1 MHTHSRY
8 IYNDPAGDALL
19 WASLSAGTLITGH
32 IPHGNPESYIY
43 GVAIRDTGSDG
54 AIPYL
59 SNDGL
64 VSSHLSCCYLGNQ
77 RR

>member
-1 MHTHSRY
+1 M
-8 IYNDPAGDALL
+8 
-19 WASLSAGTLITGH
+19 TGH

-43 GVAIRDTGSDG
+43 GVAIRDTGSGG

-59 SNDGL
+59 SNDGP
-64 VSSHLSCCYLGNQ
+64 VSSHLRSCYLGNQ